1 MGIVANVSI
10 FGIQTPEKSLVY
22 GPHAQPLV
30 SWIRRNMSYA
40 VRTSGDATA
49 LSSVLREV
57 VWQVDDSVAIVRM
70 QSMDSLIANDI
81 AAPRSRAVLSSVL
94 ASLALVLEA
103 VGVAGVMAFAVARR
117 TGEIGLRMALGAR
130 QVDVLQLVLRQA
142 GRVTLLG
149 LVFGL
154 LASFWV
160 SRTLDS
166 LVFEISVHDGM
177 TFLLVPLVLGAVSLA
192 SSLIPARR
200 ASRVD
205 PLIALRAE

>member
-1 MGIVANVSI
+1 
-10 FGIQTPEKSLVY
+10 
-22 GPHAQPLV
+22 
-30 SWIRRNMSYA
+30 MSYA

-81 AAPRSRAVLSSVL
+81 AAPLSRAVLSSVL
-94 ASLALVLEA
+94 ASLALVLAA